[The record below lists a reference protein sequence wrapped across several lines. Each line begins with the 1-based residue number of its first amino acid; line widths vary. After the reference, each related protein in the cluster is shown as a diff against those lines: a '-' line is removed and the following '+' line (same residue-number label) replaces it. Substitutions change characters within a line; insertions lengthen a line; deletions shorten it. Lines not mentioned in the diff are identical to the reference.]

1 MNTVIIPARQR
12 LAWAQL
18 TLALAGAT
26 FLGGCATNDW
36 FGQPPFPS
44 QSPQPQR
51 AGVPAGFYRV
61 NPGDTLPGI
70 AMAFG
75 QHVDDLAAWN
85 NLPSTARLTPGQV
98 LRVAPQPG
106 ANVNG
111 SANANANTG
120 VSANPAD
127 ATIVR
132 PAWPAYGQVVRLTDA
147 GNGNVKGIVIT
158 GRPGEP
164 VKASADG
171 NVIYVGTGIDQYK
184 SLVVVKHGGDVV
196 TGYAVNGEVLV
207 KEGDTVKKGQQIAEM
222 GADTSG
228 RGTVEFEIRR
238 AGKPVDPLAY
248 LPR

>member
-1 MNTVIIPARQR
+1 VNTVIIPARQR

>member
-1 MNTVIIPARQR
+1 MNTVTISARPR

-18 TLALAGAT
+18 TLALAGVT
-26 FLGGCATNDW
+26 FLGGCATSDW
-36 FGQPPFPS
+36 FGQSSFPP
-44 QSPQPQR
+44 QSAQPQR

-106 ANVNG
+106 ANVNAG
-111 SANANANTG
+111 AA
-120 VSANPAD
+120 ANPAD
-127 ATIVR
+127 AAIVR
-132 PAWPAYGQVVRLTDA
+132 PGWPAYGQVVRLTDA
-147 GNGNVKGIVIT
+147 GNVKGIVIT

-171 NVIYVGTGIDQYK
+171 NVIYVGTGVDQYK
-184 SLVVVKHGGDVV
+184 SLIVVKHGGDIV

>member
-1 MNTVIIPARQR
+1 MNTVTIPARER
-12 LAWAQL
+12 LTWAQL
-18 TLALAGAT
+18 TLALAGAA

-36 FGQPPFPS
+36 FGHSPFPS
-44 QSPQPQR
+44 QFAQPQR

-85 NLPSTARLTPGQV
+85 NLSSTARLTPGQV

-106 ANVNG
+106 ANVNAG
-111 SANANANTG
+111 ANA
-120 VSANPAD
+120 AD
-127 ATIVR
+127 SVIVR

-147 GNGNVKGIVIT
+147 GNVKGIVIT

-171 NVIYVGTGIDQYK
+171 NVIYVGTGVDQYK

-207 KEGDTVKKGQQIAEM
+207 KEGDAVKKGQQIAEM

>member
-1 MNTVIIPARQR
+1 VIIPARQR

-111 SANANANTG
+111 SANANANANTG

>member
-1 MNTVIIPARQR
+1 MIIPARQR

-106 ANVNG
+106 
-111 SANANANTG
+111 ANANANTG